1 METGKP
7 KRGETEM
14 TRWTD
19 SNTEDFTTEELATLN
34 EAQVALEVAH
44 PETDGSN
51 IADMLNNAFVPG
63 IAAADLI
70 AAVSARIA

>member
-14 TRWTD
+14 TRWTE
-19 SNTEDFTTEELATLN
+19 SNTEDFTTEELAAMN

>member
-1 METGKP
+1 
-7 KRGETEM
+7 M
-14 TRWTD
+14 TRWTE
-19 SNTEDFTTEELATLN
+19 SNTEDFTTEDFTTEELAAMN
-34 EAQVALEVAH
+34 EAQTALEVAY
-44 PETDGSN
+44 PDADGSN